1 MQEMIVSKLSQ
12 LFEAGTIDRVVG
24 WKRGETF
31 YDVSPALFESKEAL
45 SEFVYNDFC
54 GANLSK
60 FLVKETK
67 THPTNHSICGDP
79 DQEGKIAVLVK
90 PCDSYSL
97 NQLIKD
103 NRVKREDLYILAIP
117 CRGKVSEEK
126 LRESGVVGMTDCKI
140 EGEELVLDTLYGSER
155 RERALMLHDKCAT
168 CHAEHHVIA
177 DEVIGETEKSA
188 GADRFQG
195 VCDIENMSEE
205 ERFAFW
211 RGELSRCIRCNACR
225 NACPACTCEKCVFD
239 NNDSG
244 VAAKSN
250 ANEFEE
256 NMFHI
261 IRAFHV
267 AGRCTDCGECSR
279 VCPQNIPLHLL
290 NRKMIK
296 DMNTYYGTYQAGEDS
311 DSEHPL
317 IDFKE
322 NDPEPSIV
330 KEGK

>member
-1 MQEMIVSKLSQ
+1 MQEMIKSKLTA
-12 LFEAGTIDRVVG
+12 LLAEGKADRVIG
-24 WKRGETF
+24 WKKGETF
-31 YDVSPALFESKEAL
+31 YDQSPAVFESAEAM
-45 SEFVYNDFC
+45 EDFVYDEFS

-60 FLVKETK
+60 FLVKECK
-67 THPTNHSICGDP
+67 KG
-79 DQEGKIAVLVK
+79 GKIAVALK
-90 PCDSYSL
+90 PCDTFSL
-97 NQLIKD
+97 NQLIKE
-103 NRVKREDLYILAIP
+103 NRVGRDNIFVLGVP
-117 CRGKVSEEK
+117 CEGKLDEEK
-126 LRESGVVGMTDCKI
+126 IRAKGITGLTGCQVA
-140 EGEELVLDTLYGSER
+140 GETVTVETLYGTQTLRKDEI
-155 RERALMLHDKCAT
+155 LLNKCAF
-168 CHAEHHVIA
+168 CHSKRHVA
-177 DEVIGETEKSA
+177 YDELVGETGE
-188 GADRFQG
+188 D
-195 VCDIENMSEE
+195 CDAH
-205 ERFAFW
+205 RFAAVAKLESMTPDERYEFW

-279 VCPQNIPLHLL
+279 VCPQHIPLHLL
-290 NRKMIK
+290 NRKFIK
-296 DMNTYYGTYQAGEDS
+296 DINTYYGEYQAGEDA

-317 IDFKE
+317 VHFTE
-322 NDPEPSIV
+322 GDPEPSIV